1 MKLKNVLFAGALALT
16 LGACSSTPAA
26 STPTSSSASSANEEV
41 ATEGHYTVS
50 NVSGNTITD
59 LYFYKTGSEEKGT
72 NYAEG
77 GLEKGATITVDITVD
92 EAEAEGYTMTVEY
105 LAEGAEEAV
114 IVFDNLY
121 LETAELFLKKAK
133 DVTGGATPFSIVTT
147 GTYNVTNTTGAEV
160 KELYFYQT
168 GSEDKGENWAGEG
181 LAADA
186 SVEVNVEVEKE
197 AAIAG
202 YNMTV
207 EYVGEDGTSVV
218 VFDNLHLE
226 EANLFLKPAA
236 DVEGGATPF
245 LAAE

>member
-26 STPTSSSASSANEEV
+26 SSTPTSSASSAKEEV

-50 NVSGNTITD
+50 NVSGKTITE

-77 GLEKGATITVDITVD
+77 GLDKGATITVDITVD
-92 EAEAEGYTMTVEY
+92 EAEAEGY
-105 LAEGAEEAV
+105 A
-114 IVFDNLY
+114 
-121 LETAELFLKKAK
+121 
-133 DVTGGATPFSIVTT
+133 
-147 GTYNVTNTTGAEV
+147 
-160 KELYFYQT
+160 
-168 GSEDKGENWAGEG
+168 
-181 LAADA
+181 
-186 SVEVNVEVEKE
+186 
-197 AAIAG
+197 
-202 YNMTV
+202 MTV

-226 EANLFLKPAA
+226 EANMFLKPAA